1 MKHNLVKNCDWPFKT
16 EQIIIKLAVTDDELV
31 QRYRLR
37 SCDTGCVILILIVVE
52 DGLVL
57 NVSPLYSLSMPCLNP
72 CYSGR

>member
-1 MKHNLVKNCDWPFKT
+1 MKHNLVKNCNWPFKT

-37 SCDTGCVILILIVVE
+37 SCDTGCVIFILIVVD
-52 DGLVL
+52 DGLIPKL
-57 NVSPLYSLSMPCLNP
+57 RKLMFNYCSLNP